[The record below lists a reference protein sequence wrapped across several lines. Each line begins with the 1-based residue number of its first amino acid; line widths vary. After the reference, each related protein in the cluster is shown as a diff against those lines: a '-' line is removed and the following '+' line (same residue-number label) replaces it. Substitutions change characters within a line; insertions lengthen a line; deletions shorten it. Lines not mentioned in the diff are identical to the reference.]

1 MSSTKLEEF
10 ATIVDCEHKTAPID
24 HTGGFF
30 AVGTPAMRGNSINYS
45 EARQISEETF
55 EAWTRRL
62 KPRHND
68 ILFAREAPVGPVV
81 RIPKEE
87 NVAPGQRTVLIRI
100 DENTADSGFIFYLLS
115 SPKIQSEIA
124 SLSAG
129 STVAHLNV
137 ADVRTLDIG
146 TLPSLSEQHAIAEVL
161 SALDEKIAA
170 NSCAMS
176 TVFNLCLSLA
186 QKATQGTSESTLGK
200 VSKSISRGSAPK
212 YADNGYLV
220 LNQKC
225 IRNGRVDTSA
235 GRISYK
241 LPRNPEKVLQAE
253 DILVNSTGQG
263 TLGRVARW
271 THDIDDVST
280 DSHVSIV
287 RIDPKL
293 ADPTFVGTL
302 VLHKELQIEGFAEGS
317 TGQTELRRDSLAAL
331 PLRLPSI
338 NRQREVGDQIRTLWS
353 LLDSLEDQSRTLA
366 ATRDELLP
374 LLMSG
379 KITVA
384 DAEKRIAE

>member
-1 MSSTKLEEF
+1 MTTTLSGIGEIFDGPHATPKRLTSGSKTFLNISSLNQGRLDLDQSDWISDDEFTK
-10 ATIVDCEHKTAPID
+10 
-24 HTGGFF
+24 
-30 AVGTPAMRGNSINYS
+30 
-45 EARQISEETF
+45 
-55 EAWTRRL
+55 WTRRVTPQPGDL
-62 KPRHND
+62 
-68 ILFAREAPVGPVV
+68 LFSYETRLGEAALMPTGIDACLGRRMALLRPDTTVV
-81 RIPKEE
+81 DSQFLLYFWMSPYFKQLINQRAIHGATVDRIP
-87 NVAPGQRTVLIRI
+87 
-100 DENTADSGFIFYLLS
+100 LS
-115 SPKIQSEIA
+115 ELGDWP
-124 SLSAG
+124 
-129 STVAHLNV
+129 V
-137 ADVRTLDIG
+137 
-146 TLPSLSEQHAIAEVL
+146 TLPTLKDQHAIAEVL
-161 SALDEKIAA
+161 GALDDKIAA

-384 DAEKRIAE
+384 DAEKRITE